1 MPLANCQQ
9 LNDSIFFQFSVTSRK
24 KIIPAQHI
32 DKKIYSFKGKI
43 KEKEIHAAQKS
54 PPPSTPI
61 TFLMVR
67 PLAITFHQV
76 ILQSSFWQS
85 KFKNKTKNSKNT
97 FQSASLA
104 LGIRFNF
111 CLLHLLTA
119 SLRKLEH
126 SVMANDHNRIW
137 GQTKCTIIWIRLK
150 GRGIYINTINW
161 NLIQIES

>member
-1 MPLANCQQ
+1 MLLQGKKLFLHNI
-9 LNDSIFFQFSVTSRK
+9 LTKKYIHSRETL
-24 KIIPAQHI
+24 
-32 DKKIYSFKGKI
+32 KGK
-43 KEKEIHAAQKS
+43 KIHAAQKFPP

-104 LGIRFNF
+104 LRIRFNF

-126 SVMANDHNRIW
+126 SVMANNHNRIW

-150 GRGIYINTINW
+150 GRGIINTINW

>member
-1 MPLANCQQ
+1 MIQY
-9 LNDSIFFQFSVTSRK
+9 FFSSVLLQGKKLFLHNILTKKYIHSRETLK
-24 KIIPAQHI
+24 K
-32 DKKIYSFKGKI
+32 KKFMLLKNSPP
-43 KEKEIHAAQKS
+43 

-126 SVMANDHNRIW
+126 SVMANNHNRIW

-150 GRGIYINTINW
+150 GRGIINTINW

>member
-1 MPLANCQQ
+1 MIQYFFSSVLLQGKKLFLHNILTKKYIHSRET
-9 LNDSIFFQFSVTSRK
+9 LNK
-24 KIIPAQHI
+24 KRNSCCSKIP
-32 DKKIYSFKGKI
+32 
-43 KEKEIHAAQKS
+43 

-97 FQSASLA
+97 FQSASLT

-126 SVMANDHNRIW
+126 SVMANNHNRIW

-150 GRGIYINTINW
+150 GRGIINTINW

>member
-1 MPLANCQQ
+1 MIQY
-9 LNDSIFFQFSVTSRK
+9 FFSSVLLQGKKLFLHNILTKKYIHSRETLK
-24 KIIPAQHI
+24 K
-32 DKKIYSFKGKI
+32 KKFMLL
-43 KEKEIHAAQKS
+43 EN
-54 PPPSTPI
+54 PPPPTPI

-104 LGIRFNF
+104 LGIRFDF

-126 SVMANDHNRIW
+126 RVMTNKHNRIW
-137 GQTKCTIIWIRLK
+137 GANQMHNYLNKTKRK
-150 GRGIYINTINW
+150 RDY
-161 NLIQIES
+161 